1 MSEDYVALDAEVEAA
16 IASRSVPQKLQI
28 ALSEGAVVAA
38 RELGATP
45 EHVGRPL
52 RVYIEGKGCDGFFYG
67 VSFDEVLPHDLTWE
81 QDGIR
86 LVVDPEA
93 FRFICGSQVEW
104 VDDERGRG
112 FLVENPR
119 HRRFR
124 GKFYKKS
131 VWKDRLTASAGKPG
145 PLEQPPEV

>member
-16 IASRSVPQKLQI
+16 IASGSVPQKLQI
-28 ALSEGAVVAA
+28 ALSAGAVAAA
-38 RELGATP
+38 RELGAAP
-45 EHVGRPL
+45 EHAGRPL

-67 VSFDEVLPHDLTWE
+67 VSFDEHWPRDLTWAQE
-81 QDGIR
+81 GLQI
-86 LVVDPEA
+86 VVDPEA
-93 FRFICGSQVEW
+93 FRFICGSHVEW

-131 VWKDRLTASAGKPG
+131 VWKDRLMASAEKA
-145 PLEQPPEV
+145 PPA